1 MLNGDLLNDVL
12 DRLSNLPFLVDRLA
26 ESALEVELLGLRD
39 AQGEEVVG
47 YLSFRLDDLADLLVE
62 EGALGLVAFFD

>member
-1 MLNGDLLNDVL
+1 MLNGDLLDDVL
-12 DRLSNLPFLVDRLA
+12 DCFADLSFLVDRLA
-26 ESALEVELLGLRD
+26 KSALEVELLGLRD

-47 YLSFRLDDLADLLVE
+47 YLSFWLDDLADLLVE